1 MINPKQ
7 FNQPN
12 IKVNKEIYIKM
23 KSLNKKLK
31 FFYQRIKSQIAN
43 WLLAP
48 DMTLSEYH
56 RIEARKNPFQQIRNP
71 WEQI

>member
-1 MINPKQ
+1 MIIETRIHYHYTNL
-7 FNQPN
+7 
-12 IKVNKEIYIKM
+12 IKENNSIM
-23 KSLNKKLK
+23 KSIKEKLK

-43 WLLAP
+43 WLLTP

-56 RIEARKNPFQQIRNP
+56 RIEARKNPYQQIRNP

>member
-1 MINPKQ
+1 MINKKQ
-7 FNQPN
+7 SYQPN
-12 IKVNKEIYIKM
+12 LKINKEINTQM
-23 KSLNKKLK
+23 KSIKEKLK
-31 FFYQRIKSQIAN
+31 FFYQRIKSQITS